1 MGLGLGPGL
10 GPGSGP
16 GVSNE
21 LSRLEGA
28 HGHADGGAALGLAEA
43 LRVRGRREERGVVQ
57 AAHLVGL

>member
-1 MGLGLGPGL
+1 L
-10 GPGSGP
+10 GP

-28 HGHADGGAALGLAEA
+28 HGHADGGAALKAGGAALSLAEA